1 MNKILRIIIVIW
13 IIIVILFEIINKNTN
28 SEH

>member
-1 MNKILRIIIVIW
+1 MVFKIMNKILW

>member
-13 IIIVILFEIINKNTN
+13 IIIVILFEIINKNKN